1 MSPRGPK
8 KSTTVRTRDL
18 FEAHGGGACW
28 TIGTVERKIGYKTK
42 DLFGFI
48 DQIAIGDGHHFC
60 LTETLG
66 IQTTVAGKVNE
77 RVKKI
82 AGLRPQVEAWLDTR
96 TGSREIVVLG
106 WGYLKRTGK
115 WEPKGVVIFDWEEDD
130 GMVAWRFKD
139 ERSLFQGGAGN
150 FLIPWQEKKESQDE

>member
-8 KSTTVRTRDL
+8 KSTMVRTRDL
-18 FEAHGGGACW
+18 FESHLSW
-28 TIGTVERKIGYKTK
+28 TIGTVERKTGPVSV

-48 DQIAIGDGHHFC
+48 DQIAISDGEHSC
-60 LTETLG
+60 LSETLG

-82 AGLRPQVEAWLDTR
+82 AGLRSQVEAWLYTR

-106 WGYLKRTGK
+106 WRYLKRTDR
-115 WEPKGVVIFDWEEDD
+115 WEPKGVVIFDQPDSDE
-130 GMVAWRFKD
+130 GMTAWRFNN
-139 ERSLFQGGAGN
+139 EEELFEGVEQDC
-150 FLIPWQEKKESQDE
+150 FLIPWQEEKEEESDE